1 VILRF
6 RTASQDSS
14 TEQAASWYARQRSGP
29 LSPADEAQFTAWL
42 RGDPANVTAWKEFE
56 DIWSGV
62 ESVRNDPTILAIREA
77 ALRRV
82 QRHPVAPKPR
92 TWSIAVALAACVVLG
107 VAIWAGFKGPLPVS
121 ADRPGPSLTRYA
133 STAVGERS
141 VLVLSDGSK
150 VTLNTA
156 SALGVDYSGH
166 ERRVSL
172 LAGEAFF
179 DVVKDP
185 TRPFIVSARSREV
198 TAVGTSF
205 DVRLQQQQLR
215 VTLIEGKVRV
225 TPAARTGNDVPA
237 DTALPVTLRA
247 GTALVVAEDGVG
259 RIEEV
264 DTRRATS
271 WLDGKLIFDEE
282 RLADVVVEMN
292 RYSGTKLEIGNPALE
307 ERRVSGVFEVA
318 DGLTVAKALQDYGI
332 ARIIHQSATAIVLD
346 LPSRQ
351 PDSRK
356 SVSP

>member
-1 VILRF
+1 MILRL
-6 RTASQDSS
+6 RTSS
-14 TEQAASWYARQRSGP
+14 HESPVQQAASWYARQRSGP
-29 LSPADEAQFTAWL
+29 LSPADEIQFTAWL
-42 RGDPANVTAWKEFE
+42 KSDPANVTAWKEFE
-56 DIWSGV
+56 GIWSRV
-62 ESVRNDPTILAIREA
+62 ESVRNDPTILAIRET

-82 QRHPVAPKPR
+82 PRYPVVPKSR
-92 TWSIAVALAACVVLG
+92 TWGIAVALAACVVLG
-107 VAIWAGFKGPLPVS
+107 VAIWVGLRGPLPVS

-141 VLVLSDGSK
+141 ILVLSDGSK

-156 SALGVDYSGH
+156 SAVRADYSGH

-225 TPAARTGNDVPA
+225 TAAARTGNDAPA
-237 DTALPVTLRA
+237 DTPLPVTLRA
-247 GTALVVAEDGVG
+247 GTALVVASDGVG

-292 RYSGTKLEIGNPALE
+292 RYSGAKLEIANPALE

-332 ARIIHQSATAIVLD
+332 ARITQQSASAIVLD

-351 PDSRK
+351 PDSHK